1 MTADQLIT
9 FAAVAEHLNISHAAL
24 ALHLSQPAVS
34 GQLRQLQDEFGE
46 PLYRRQ
52 GRGIQ
57 LTPAGKQLAEYAR
70 HVGDA
75 FRQAHAYRDALRGL
89 ARGSLRVGASTTL
102 ASYLLP
108 YLIAEFQRRFPEVT
122 VLTSGGNT
130 ADIVAAL
137 ESLDVAMVEGPPGAA
152 LPPGTGLHAWGE
164 DEIVAIVPAD
174 HPLAASAER
183 QPGTVTLDTLGAC
196 SIVLREEGSGVR
208 QIVEQAFDAAGVPLR
223 MALMVAG
230 VEGVKEAVR
239 AGMGVGFVSAMAMRH
254 EDGALRSLSLTPQPL
269 TRRFSILVPHE
280 GARSRV
286 ATAFIETCL
295 SYAAAGRKGFP

>member
-1 MTADQLIT
+1 MTPDQLIT

-24 ALHLSQPAVS
+24 TLHLSQPAVS
-34 GQLRQLQDEFGE
+34 GQLKQLQDEFGE
-46 PLYRRQ
+46 PLYRRH

-57 LTPAGKQLAEYAR
+57 LTPAGMQLAEYAR
-70 HVGDA
+70 HLGDA
-75 FRQAHAYRDALRGL
+75 YRQAHAYRDALRGL

-130 ADIVAAL
+130 AEIVAAL
-137 ESLDVAMVEGPPGAA
+137 ELLDVAMVEGPAATA

-164 DEIVAIVPAD
+164 DEIVAIVPTH
-174 HPLAASAER
+174 HPLARSAGESS
-183 QPGTVTLDTLGAC
+183 GTVSLEALGTC
-196 SIVLREEGSGVR
+196 PVVLREEGSGVR
-208 QIVEQAFDAAGVPLR
+208 QIVEQAFGAAGVPMR
-223 MALMVAG
+223 VALMVAG

-254 EDGALRSLSLTPQPL
+254 EDDALRSLSLMPQPL
-269 TRRFSILVPHE
+269 TRRFSIIVPHE

-295 SYAAAGRKGFP
+295 SYGSSGDKGFP